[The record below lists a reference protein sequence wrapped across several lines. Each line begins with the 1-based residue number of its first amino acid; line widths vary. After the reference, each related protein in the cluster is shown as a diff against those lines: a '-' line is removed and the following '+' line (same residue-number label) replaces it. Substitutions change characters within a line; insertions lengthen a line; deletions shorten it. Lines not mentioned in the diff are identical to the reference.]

1 MGINIPLMPW
11 MFLSDLVFY
20 SAILALPVLVLMYLE
35 QKRNDVREFPFYW
48 EALVVIF
55 VILGF
60 GVPVALIG
68 GLVLGATLPEYEGIE
83 RWLPDIEDRS
93 VYELKSLQ
101 KIIVEL
107 DLSEDTHESAEK
119 MLEKARDK
127 GLMKGRSF
135 NKVLG
140 GIIYIVA
147 RDNHEPR
154 TLDEISEVLRI
165 SKRDLG
171 NSYRY
176 VGRELGEKIFP
187 PPPED
192 YIPRFAEKLDLSQ
205 ETADKAIEIIK
216 VLLNRIL
223 FQENLLQVSHLQHS
237 ILQPILQERLD
248 L

>member
-1 MGINIPLMPW
+1 
-11 MFLSDLVFY
+11 
-20 SAILALPVLVLMYLE
+20 
-35 QKRNDVREFPFYW
+35 
-48 EALVVIF
+48 
-55 VILGF
+55 
-60 GVPVALIG
+60 
-68 GLVLGATLPEYEGIE
+68 
-83 RWLPDIEDRS
+83 
-93 VYELKSLQ
+93 
-101 KIIVEL
+101 
-107 DLSEDTHESAEK
+107 